1 MPANEFTNR
10 PLAAGRRAQLL
21 PFHAAK
27 MSPSGI
33 AAATFRTPLR
43 AAGRAVAGTRAR
55 RERARRVLNVA
66 VALLGLIVAA
76 PVLLL
81 LAAAIKLTSRGPIIY
96 SHTRIGVDR
105 RRHYGGNHRRR
116 VDHGGKPF
124 TIFKLRTMVVERS
137 ADPEQ
142 RWASPSDP
150 RVTPLGR
157 VLRKLRLD
165 ELPQLVNVIRGD
177 MNIVGPRPEQ
187 PRIFASLSQQ
197 IPSYR
202 ERQRVL
208 PGITG
213 WAQVNQHYD
222 ACLDDVRRKVSFDLE
237 YVARR
242 SVGEDLKIMLRTV
255 PAVAFRRGGW

>member
-1 MPANEFTNR
+1 
-10 PLAAGRRAQLL
+10 
-21 PFHAAK
+21 
-27 MSPSGI
+27 MSPSSI
-33 AAATFRTPLR
+33 AAATFRAPFRT
-43 AAGRAVAGTRAR
+43 AVWASHGLHAR

-66 VALLGLIVAA
+66 VAVLGLIVAA
-76 PVLLL
+76 PLLAV

-96 SHTRIGVDR
+96 SQTRIGVDR

-116 VDHGGKPF
+116 VDHGGRPF
-124 TIFKLRTMVVERS
+124 TIYKLRTMAVERTGD
-137 ADPEQ
+137 AEQ
-142 RWASPSDP
+142 RWASPKDP

-157 VLRKLRLD
+157 ILRKYRLD
-165 ELPQLVNVIRGD
+165 EIPQLLNVIRGD

-187 PRIFASLSQQ
+187 PRIFASLREQ
-197 IPSYR
+197 IPSYH

-213 WAQVNQHYD
+213 WAQVNHHYD
-222 ACLDDVRRKVSFDLE
+222 ACLDDVKKKVSFDLE

-242 SVGEDLKIMLRTV
+242 SVREDLRIMLRTV